1 MGAVGVRELKA
12 TLSEVLRHV
21 ARGEAV
27 RVKVRNRPVAD
38 IVPIGAPES
47 DERMRALVAQGRVTP
62 PSRPRPARAPRLASG
77 ERSASELLRADRDAE
92 R

>member
-1 MGAVGVRELKA
+1 VREVGVRELKA

-21 ARGEAV
+21 ARGESV

-38 IVPIGAPES
+38 IVPVGAPGS
-47 DERMRALVAQGRVTP
+47 DERVRALVAQGRVTP
-62 PSRPRPARAPRLASG
+62 PSGPRPTRAPRLAFR
-77 ERSASELLRADRDAE
+77 ERSASDFIRADRDAD